1 MLKKLIIAFIGVA
14 ILIGTIVYIKLDQF
28 SAMEEAAANMVMPP
42 TVVTAQTVNEA
53 QWEELIP
60 ATGSVS
66 ALQGVMVSAE
76 EGGRITQ
83 ILFES
88 SDDVKAG
95 QALIQLDTASE
106 QSQLASAIAAEEL
119 ARTELARQKKLR
131 EKNMTSDEAIDR
143 AEAQLKDS
151 VAQVGVIK
159 ALIEKKTVRAPFS
172 GRLGIRQ
179 VDLGQILS
187 VGDPIVTL
195 HSLNPMYVDFS
206 VPQQKLS
213 LLQNDMDVRIKSD
226 AHPETVFHGKIAHID
241 LEVDPITRN
250 VQVQALAENVD
261 EKLRVG
267 MFVNVE
273 LVLPEKRS
281 VLPVPATAILYASF
295 GNSVFVIDEKKNE
308 ESGDTELVLRQ
319 QFVTLGLAR
328 GDFID
333 VTDGLKAGEKVVT
346 SGVFKLA
353 TGTKVVIDNT
363 LAPKIS
369 LDPKPRDS

>member
-1 MLKKLIIAFIGVA
+1 
-14 ILIGTIVYIKLDQF
+14 
-28 SAMEEAAANMVMPP
+28 
-42 TVVTAQTVNEA
+42 
-53 QWEELIP
+53 
-60 ATGSVS
+60 
-66 ALQGVMVSAE
+66 MVSAE

-151 VAQVGVIK
+151 VAKVGVIE

-172 GRLGIRQ
+172 GRLGFRL
-179 VDLGQILS
+179 VDLGQIVS

-195 HSLNPMYVDFS
+195 YSLNPVYVDFS

-213 LLQNDMDVRIKSD
+213 LLQIDMDVRIKSD
-226 AHPETVFHGKIAHID
+226 ANPETVFHGKIAHID

-250 VQVQALAENVD
+250 VQVQALAENAD

-273 LVLPEKRS
+273 LVLPEKRT
-281 VLPVPATAILYASF
+281 VLPVPATAVLYASF
-295 GNSVFVIDEKKNE
+295 GNSVFVVDEKKNE
-308 ESGDTELVLRQ
+308 ESGETEFVLRQ

-333 VTDGLKAGEKVVT
+333 VTDGLKAGETVVT